1 MGSSSDVRV
10 AITGVGLASPIGNDL
25 DTALAALRAD
35 ANGVSR
41 TDRWR
46 AYGGLDVELIAEVAD
61 LDLNRWPRKQVRT
74 MGRVARLALHAS
86 EQAIAQAGVEESVLR
101 SGRAG
106 IAFGSTHGSSD
117 AWERMAR
124 SWLLDNDLRGGGSS
138 IYLQFMAHTC
148 AANLAIHFGV
158 TGRVLPTC
166 AACASGSLAVGQAY
180 EAIRAGVQD
189 VMIAGGAEEL
199 HPTHVAVFDGMYAAS
214 LAHEHPERASRPFDV
229 GRDGLVVG
237 EGAGCVV
244 LERWDHAVA
253 RGAEILAEVVGFG
266 LSCDGTHVTA
276 PSANGM
282 SASMRL
288 ALESASLPASA
299 VDYVNAH
306 ATATTLGD
314 VVESQATFAVLG
326 GDVPVS
332 STKGHTGHTLGAC
345 GAIELAFCVGAM
357 RDGFLPGTRNLEQVD
372 PACAQLHYVREPR
385 AARPRVVMNNNFAFG
400 GINTSLLLQAP

>member
-1 MGSSSDVRV
+1 MRGPEARV
-10 AITGVGLASPIGNDL
+10 AITGLGIASPIGNDL
-25 DTALAALRAD
+25 ETALEALRA
-35 ANGVSR
+35 GTHGITR

-46 AYGGLDVELIAEVAD
+46 AYGGLDAELIAEVQG
-61 LDLNRWPRKQVRT
+61 LDLNRWTRKQVRT
-74 MGRVARLALHAS
+74 MGRVARLALHAT
-86 EQAIAQAGVEESVLR
+86 EQAIAQAGLPEETIR
-101 SGRAG
+101 GGRCG

-148 AANLAIHFGV
+148 AANLAIYYGV

-166 AACASGSLAVGQAY
+166 AACASGSLAIGQAY

-214 LAHEHPERASRPFDV
+214 LAHDHPGSTPRPFDAA
-229 GRDGLVVG
+229 RDGLVVG
-237 EGAGCVV
+237 EGAGAVV
-244 LERWDHAVA
+244 LERWDHAIA
-253 RGAEILAEVVGFG
+253 RGADILGEVIGFG

-276 PSANGM
+276 PSAVGM
-282 SASMRL
+282 ASAMRL
-288 ALESASLPASA
+288 ALESAAIPASQ
-299 VDYVNAH
+299 VEYLNAH
-306 ATATTLGD
+306 ATATEIGD
-314 VVESQATFAVLG
+314 IVESQATFAVLG
-326 GDVPVS
+326 NRVPVS
-332 STKGHTGHTLGAC
+332 STKGHPGHTLGAC

-357 RDGFLPGTRNLEQVD
+357 RDGFLPATRNLDQVD
-372 PACAQLHYVREPR
+372 PACAPLDYVQTTRS
-385 AARPRVVMNNNFAFG
+385 ARPRVVMTNNFAFG